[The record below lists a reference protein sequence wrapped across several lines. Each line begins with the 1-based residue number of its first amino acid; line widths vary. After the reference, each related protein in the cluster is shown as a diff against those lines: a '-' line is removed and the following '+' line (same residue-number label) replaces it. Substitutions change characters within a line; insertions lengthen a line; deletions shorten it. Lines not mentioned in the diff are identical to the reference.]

1 MWNSPFLFSTAVT
14 WRGDQELFSRLH
26 DKLIPKLIMRESQSL
41 VQRLAELTRDRHAK
55 YGGTVFHLEPNVK
68 ETPGGLRD
76 YNVACWLALISAMDK
91 LRDWPDPATLLPAS
105 VRRQFDP
112 ALEFLM
118 SVRCFLHFRHGRDD
132 NMLTWEAQDDAAAR
146 KIGVPDADVVSAGR
160 LDAGLFRPRPRHPPH
175 CAATVGGNSRRPLL
189 ALPAI
194 SELAF
199 TAFQRRNFP
208 SWTA

>member
-1 MWNSPFLFSTAVT
+1 MGPPYEAEPGHSPAFECDRFDPENVEFTISLLDC
-14 WRGDQELFSRLH
+14 RYLGGDPELFSRLH

-91 LRDWPDPATLLPAS
+91 LRDCPDPATLLPAS

-118 SVRCFLHFRHGRDD
+118 SVRCFLHPRW
-132 NMLTWEAQDDAAAR
+132 TCCAAR
-146 KIGVPDADVVSAGR
+146 
-160 LDAGLFRPRPRHPPH
+160 
-175 CAATVGGNSRRPLL
+175 
-189 ALPAI
+189 
-194 SELAF
+194 
-199 TAFQRRNFP
+199 
-208 SWTA
+208 